1 MGSEVIDD
9 LIDCSEGQI
18 EVGLQQIAW
27 NEKMLV
33 EGSAG
38 LAYAAW
44 QEDASNNKNKI
55 SAVVLCG
62 ANFDKETLSPIFNCD

>member
-1 MGSEVIDD
+1 M
-9 LIDCSEGQI
+9 
-18 EVGLQQIAW
+18 GLQLIAW
-27 NEKMLV
+27 SEKILV

-38 LAYAAW
+38 FAYAAW

-62 ANFDKETLSPIFNCD
+62 ANFDKEKLSTIFNRD

>member
-1 MGSEVIDD
+1 
-9 LIDCSEGQI
+9 
-18 EVGLQQIAW
+18 
-27 NEKMLV
+27 MLV
-33 EGSAG
+33 DGSAC

-62 ANFDKETLSPIFNCD
+62 ANFDKETLSPIFNRE

>member
-1 MGSEVIDD
+1 
-9 LIDCSEGQI
+9 
-18 EVGLQQIAW
+18 
-27 NEKMLV
+27 MLV

-62 ANFDKETLSPIFNCD
+62 ANFDKETLSPIFNRE

>member
-1 MGSEVIDD
+1 
-9 LIDCSEGQI
+9 
-18 EVGLQQIAW
+18 
-27 NEKMLV
+27 MLV

-44 QEDASNNKNKI
+44 QEDARKNNNKI

-62 ANFDKETLSPIFNCD
+62 ANFDKETLSPIVNL